1 MDTIFKEIGLEHL
14 SFRFQ
19 EEKIEI
25 QTIKGMSDEQL
36 IDIGVKTLGDRL
48 RLREKCSHNPQP
60 SCSAGAALS
69 ERLNLFN
76 PRSRRQVLPNSSRRS
91 AKGKTIK
98 R

>member
-48 RLREKCSHNPQP
+48 RLREKCSNNPQS

-69 ERLNLFN
+69 ERLN
-76 PRSRRQVLPNSSRRS
+76 VV
-91 AKGKTIK
+91 
-98 R
+98 